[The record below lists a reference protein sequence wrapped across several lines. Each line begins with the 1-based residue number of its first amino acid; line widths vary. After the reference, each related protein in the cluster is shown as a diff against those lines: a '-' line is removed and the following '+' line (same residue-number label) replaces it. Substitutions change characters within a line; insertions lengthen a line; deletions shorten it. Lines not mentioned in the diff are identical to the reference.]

1 MNKKRRHTIH
11 LEKRAFSRIPALIDF
26 HCFNIHCFGTITNI
40 SANGMFMKSQ
50 NMSFPFKS
58 QFNIHIPVKN
68 KGLDVHVKVVRI
80 TKSSRY
86 YDGIGVKLLNPTE
99 KYLEFISNLNFDNTS
114 KKSIHN

>member
-1 MNKKRRHTIH
+1 MNEKVRQSIH
-11 LEKRAFSRIPALIDF
+11 KEKRAFRRVPALIDF
-26 HCFNIHCFGTITNI
+26 HCFKISCFETITNI

-58 QFNIHIPVKN
+58 QFNIHIPAKN
-68 KGLDVHVKVVRI
+68 KELDVHVKVVRI

-86 YDGIGVKLLNPTE
+86 YDGIGVKLLNPSK